1 MSFSLLLSQ
10 VIIGIVSIINQ
21 LLLINNKFIITYCL
35 CCVHHNCH
43 GLHIFDHPLRGVS
56 CDHHW
61 DAGDE
66 RREGK
71 TVEFKGIK
79 ENDFYQVNKKTFVK
93 LKNKPKILVKSQE
106 LFKWSRSGGP
116 GLLPSDRFQ
125 PAEPEA
131 SHHDQRLGKAAY
143 GRFWSR

>member
-1 MSFSLLLSQ
+1 MAIFDNF
-10 VIIGIVSIINQ
+10 IIIN
-21 LLLINNKFIITYCL
+21 CL
-35 CCVHHNCH
+35 CLVYHNCYRH
-43 GLHIFDHPLRGVS
+43 HILHHLFRGVS
-56 CDHHW
+56 YDHHW

-131 SHHDQRLGKAAY
+131 SHHDQRLGKAAH